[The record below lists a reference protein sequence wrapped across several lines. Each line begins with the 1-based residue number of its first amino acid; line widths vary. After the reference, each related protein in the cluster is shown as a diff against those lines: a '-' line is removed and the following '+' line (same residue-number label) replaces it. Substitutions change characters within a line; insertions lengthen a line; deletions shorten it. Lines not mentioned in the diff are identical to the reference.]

1 MNRKN
6 SWVVFLLIGVL
17 FNSGAVILSSTLLA
31 TASASESQPQGQILP
46 IAAKTNIKG
55 QIIEL
60 EVAQTPEQQ
69 ATGLMFRDSLPD
81 NRGMLFSF
89 DTPQVTS
96 FWMKNVS
103 ISLDMI
109 FLYQGKVKAIAA
121 NVPPCTT
128 NPCPVYGP
136 KTIIDQVIELRGGRA
151 KELGLKVN
159 DLVQIE
165 FLAQSSEH

>member
-1 MNRKN
+1 MNKKN
-6 SWVVFLLIGVL
+6 NWVALLIVGVL
-17 FNSGAVILSSTLLA
+17 LNSGVVILLSSLPKT
-31 TASASESQPQGQILP
+31 TYASESRSQGQTLP

-55 QIIEL
+55 EIIEL
-60 EVAQTPEQQ
+60 EVAQTPQQQ

-89 DTPQVTS
+89 DKPQVTS
-96 FWMKNVS
+96 FWMKNVN

-109 FLYQGKVKAIAA
+109 FLYQGKVKAIAS
-121 NVPPCTT
+121 NVPPCKT

-159 DLVQIE
+159 DLVNIE
-165 FLAQSSEH
+165 FLEQSPKQ